1 MPCSMHITISLFV
14 ATKLI
19 IYQRLVL
26 SFYKLTILYLA
37 IPTEVI
43 KQWLLRVREA
53 TSDKSQTYRISQTRS
68 PLQNKIWNH
77 FIAPLSDAEK
87 KAISEIDDEM
97 LSYD

>member
-1 MPCSMHITISLFV
+1 MHITISLFV

-43 KQWLLRVREA
+43 AEHTFHLKTVKPTCQTWHVR
-53 TSDKSQTYRISQTRS
+53 
-68 PLQNKIWNH
+68 
-77 FIAPLSDAEK
+77 
-87 KAISEIDDEM
+87 
-97 LSYD
+97 